1 MRITLSLLLFLAF
14 GVPLFGQETSAQ
26 PLLSPGGLRS
36 IPPDINYESVVIR
49 TDMTELLA
57 LLKAAPDEFRDP
69 ALQGEV
75 RFRPDIWA
83 TEIRYVRDIWC
94 LQFSFKSVRIID
106 VDLPNAAGNYDK
118 KKIWYLMYNVKNLG
132 PAKLDEKK
140 INSALGSA
148 VPAGNEKNLP
158 VPTDK
163 TLNDVPRSAPLIVR
177 QQTGVFAPQSGNSEA
192 IRFVPQFILAANRLV
207 LGTEQV
213 ENRETGKTEWN
224 THTTEVVYTDSVIPL
239 ALLAIKKR
247 EGMEAMPETTVSI
260 AQKEIKP
267 GEDLWG
273 VAMWTD
279 VDPRINEF
287 SIFVSGLTNAY
298 LWSNKTTEDGEYVN
312 KGKIGEG
319 RIIMRRILKL
329 DWWRVGDANSLHE
342 SQIHFG
348 SKDGKIPESIFDRTA
363 KITPEERQ
371 KLEEAQAAAGAD
383 TDGWVSPAKKAVY
396 HLIRQDWLKPSFGYE
411 WIFL

>member
-1 MRITLSLLLFLAF
+1 MRITLSLLLFLSF
-14 GVPLFGQETSAQ
+14 GVTLLGQETSAQ
-26 PLLSPGGLRS
+26 PLLSPGGLRT
-36 IPPDINYESVVIR
+36 IPPDIDYESVVIR

-57 LLKAAPDEFRDP
+57 LLKDVPELHDP
-69 ALQGEV
+69 ELQGEV

-94 LQFSFKSVRIID
+94 LQFSFKPVRIID

-118 KKIWYLMYNVKNLG
+118 KKIWYLVYNVKNLG
-132 PAKLDEKK
+132 PAKLDEKQ

-148 VPAGNEKNLP
+148 VPAGSEKNLP
-158 VPTDK
+158 VPTDT
-163 TLNDVPRSAPLIVR
+163 TLHEVPRSAPLIVR

-192 IRFVPQFILAANRLV
+192 IRFVPQFILATNRLV
-207 LGTEQV
+207 LGTESV
-213 ENRETGKTEWN
+213 ENSETGKTEWKTN
-224 THTTEVVYTDSVIPL
+224 TTEAAYTDSVIPL

-267 GEDLWG
+267 GENLWG

-279 VDPRINEF
+279 VDPRIKDF
-287 SIFVSGLTNAY
+287 SIYVCGLTNTY
-298 LWSNKTTEDGEYVN
+298 LWSNKRTEDGEFVHTDR
-312 KGKIGEG
+312 IGEG
-319 RIIMRRILKL
+319 RIIMRRVLRL
-329 DWWRVGDANSLHE
+329 DWWRIGDSDSLNE

-348 SKDGKIPESIFDRTA
+348 SKEGKIPESPFDRTG
-363 KITPEERQ
+363 KMTPEERK
-371 KLEEAQAAAGAD
+371 KLEEAKAEAGAD
-383 TDGWVSPAKKAVY
+383 SDGWVSPAKKAVY
-396 HLIRQDWLKPSFGYE
+396 HLNRQHWLKPSFGYE